1 MEKIGKARIKK
12 VIISGTLA
20 VSIAVTAIM
29 GTDFSAQKDVK
40 AGTGTNTSTA
50 KATVTEELTAK
61 RTKFVKQF
69 AMSDGSYTAATYSM
83 PVHYK
88 KNGIWKEIDT
98 TLIKSGKTKYK
109 TKATDLTLKFSQKAN
124 KKSVVSL
131 KRGKTSL
138 SITLK
143 GKKLKQSKAKI
154 SNPKKTT
161 YTDVLNQNKVTY
173 KKVLKNT
180 NVSYDI
186 FPEKVQEI
194 VTVSKKQ
201 KNKSFSFKLNTKL
214 KVKVKG
220 KKVYFKTKK
229 GKTKFTR
236 MSTKITDANGVSTT
250 NIKLFYNK
258 KTKTLKVTPNKK
270 WWNSKKRKFPVEI
283 RTTYLTDKHRRDVKV
298 GAAYAG
304 APNSNFGYDK
314 SLLLQA
320 NKCVAF
326 TKMST
331 LSKLKNQDVQ
341 IRDAALH
348 IKNEKTIKLGAGKTF
363 DIGVHKVTQNWN
375 VNKLTYNNRPSYE
388 AGASA
393 TVGIQKAGKYQCDVT
408 GIVRAW
414 YAGEANYGVALV
426 ADNSNRSYQAKIDR
440 NPYFTVHYE
449 VVGLDGA
456 VELKENAPIT
466 RSVIKAGQENY
477 YYFDTKPGIA
487 YDIYTDSSIDTQAT
501 MYDTAK
507 NQVAYD
513 DNSGLDNNFLFTG
526 AYNGRKYLKVSVKN
540 KGTGDYTLTL
550 KKRFAIPEPTGI
562 KGQDKYT
569 ITWNA
574 VENAK
579 EYLICVYDGGKKI
592 SDAVVTGTSYDYIY
606 NNETAGKTLG
616 FTVTAREN
624 ASLTGEASRIIYNT
638 DSQSEW
644 VYTTPMQDTR
654 KNGSTV
660 ALDGKIYVLGGEN
673 AKDSLK
679 TFAAYDTE
687 KKTWE
692 SLPEYPGTESGICL
706 AAVFAYNNE
715 IYVIGG
721 QTDTRVTAK
730 LLKSVYAY
738 NTETRQWQKKAD
750 LAEGRTNLAYAC
762 SKDKL
767 YVWSKAGTTDQA
779 EIYDIKT
786 DTRET
791 AVLPDTSAVIA
802 AASVD
807 NRVFVLKEDGEKM
820 FWQEYLP
827 EDNLFEDAG
836 TVCPFAVS
844 DIYGTPVVI
853 SGKIY
858 MAKIEET
865 KEVLV
870 YDAYSDE
877 WNRIS
882 DMNLTKKDSMLAA
895 SGNDIYS
902 IGGELA
908 GFGVLDTVEQYT
920 VKVQTTTKQMAVN
933 QGEAY
938 ELQVTAGN
946 LKKGQAK
953 IVTVNVNPEKME
965 IQNASSFE
973 TEDAL
978 KEGADGVTL
987 LKYQPKK
994 GVIVLKLTGSLER
1007 GESYETYQSIPV
1019 EAKITGKTTVE
1030 ITLTE
1035 EGK

>member
-1 MEKIGKARIKK
+1 MKK
-12 VIISGTLA
+12 TGTEGIQKGIISGTL
-20 VSIAVTAIM
+20 VVVLVLTAFV
-29 GTDFSAQKDVK
+29 GADFSTRKDAK
-40 AGTGTNTSTA
+40 AGTGTNTGTA
-50 KATVTEELTAK
+50 QATVTEELTAK
-61 RTKFVKQF
+61 RSKFVKQF
-69 AMSDGSYTAATYSM
+69 ALSDGSFTATIYSM
-83 PVHYK
+83 PIHYK
-88 KNGIWKEIDT
+88 KNGRWKEINT
-98 TLIKSGKTKYK
+98 TLVKSGKTKYK
-109 TKATDLTLKFSQKAN
+109 TKATDLSIKVSKKAN

-138 SITLK
+138 SIALK

-250 NIKLFYNK
+250 NVKLFYNK

-331 LSKLKNQDVQ
+331 LSELKNQDVQ

-375 VNKLTYNNRPSYE
+375 VNKLTYNNRPAYE

-408 GIVRAW
+408 DIVRAW

-449 VVGLDGA
+449 VVGFDGA
-456 VELKENAPIT
+456 VELKGNAPVT

-477 YYFDTKPGIA
+477 YYFDTKLGIA

-550 KKRFAIPEPTGI
+550 KKHFAIPEPTGI

-592 SDAVVTGTSYDYIY
+592 NDAVVTGTSYDYIY

-624 ASLTGEASRIIYNT
+624 ASLAGEASRMVYNT
-638 DSQSEW
+638 DSRSEW
-644 VYTTPMQDTR
+644 VYTTPMQETR
-654 KNGSTV
+654 KNASAA

-673 AKDSLK
+673 ATGSLK
-679 TFAAYDTE
+679 TFAVYDTE

-692 SLPEYPGTESGICL
+692 SLPEYPGTESGICR

-721 QTDTRVTAK
+721 QTDTGVTAK

-762 SKDKL
+762 SKDKI

-786 DTRET
+786 DTWET

-836 TVCPFAVS
+836 TVCPFAAS

-858 MAKIEET
+858 MAKTEET

-877 WNRIS
+877 WSRIS

-933 QGEAY
+933 QGESY
-938 ELQVTAGN
+938 ELQVNAGN

-953 IVTVNVNPEKME
+953 IVTVNVNPEEMK

-973 TEDAL
+973 TEDTL

-1007 GESYETYQSIPV
+1007 GGSYETYQSIPV